1 MTLSDWFIRVRQT
14 LLAAAVQSMV
24 SGHLKTSQLAQ
35 IFHATSAQ
43 RKCDSVYFVS
53 FEPHQMLKLN
63 VGETWCLKYSSAAC
77 GRFDFKEEIAAANA
91 DETCKRREPI
101 QKGYVSLR
109 LASAPCSRTCGCD
122 VLQVATD
129 CRSSTVPA
137 AGDIITLDRHTDTA
151 DRHLRG
157 PSWKWNGNWTDQA
170 VRLLFPPRSLCL
182 KVCRGVQLALT
193 AGCATDCMETCR
205 LRCL

>member
-1 MTLSDWFIRVRQT
+1 
-14 LLAAAVQSMV
+14 
-24 SGHLKTSQLAQ
+24 
-35 IFHATSAQ
+35 
-43 RKCDSVYFVS
+43 
-53 FEPHQMLKLN
+53 MLKLN

-151 DRHLRG
+151 DRLARETKLRDEG
-157 PSWKWNGNWTDQA
+157 SQLH
-170 VRLLFPPRSLCL
+170 RLERCYEMRGAKPHNVADSLAIPEPFASVLREQMSFRCQEVVTV
-182 KVCRGVQLALT
+182 KVQESRRDLAILHKLASFGAAALRF
-193 AGCATDCMETCR
+193 AG
-205 LRCL
+205 